1 MVSVL
6 YLAIKACPLGIVPQ
20 RIILMQSAVES
31 VVVCNMKTIA
41 VANNVCAVV
50 VELMAEASLLVSED
64 PVQIKPSIFL

>member
-20 RIILMQSAVES
+20 RIIMQSAVES

-64 PVQIKPSIFL
+64 PVQIKSC

>member
-6 YLAIKACPLGIVPQ
+6 YLDIKACPLGIVPQ

-64 PVQIKPSIFL
+64 PVQIKSSIFL